1 VSEDAPAVPT
11 PWVLDISVLAEVA
24 RGDTRIMTLVQELDA
39 RGRPLVIP
47 ALAVT
52 GASLDIRSDEAA
64 ELLEG
69 LERLKN
75 AMTAALRDAEQAVR
89 LAAVIARTG
98 LGPWDAHV
106 AAVADAAVCPI
117 LTLDAARWR
126 EHAAD
131 LDEPL
136 HFIEVTDPDEAPGGP
151 GPGALGA
158 RSSTR
163 SRHLSY
169 LLPSFLH
176 RAGVIPTSATRSG
189 GEVGTTEAAPAGRIS
204 PGSRPDRTRRRAHS
218 AACPVPPLRAG
229 YAAGQPGMPAG
240 QRLEPAAMAE
250 RRIMRGPRW
259 RAWSAGRAA
268 RAARRCRVRRTSA
281 GNSRRPARVPNSA
294 WPGAWPARPAR

>member
-1 VSEDAPAVPT
+1 VSEDAPAVLT
-11 PWVLDISVLAEVA
+11 PWVLDISVLVEVA
-24 RGDTRIMTLVQELDA
+24 RADTRTMTLVQELDA

-75 AMTAALRDAEQAVR
+75 AMTAPLRDAEQAVR

-98 LGPWDAHV
+98 LDPWDAHA
-106 AAVADAAVCPI
+106 AAVADAAVCPV

-136 HFIEVTDPDEAPGGP
+136 HFIEIADPDEAPDGP

-158 RSSTR
+158 RSDPR
-163 SRHLSY
+163 PRHPCYRPVPASCT
-169 LLPSFLH
+169 
-176 RAGVIPTSATRSG
+176 RAGG
-189 GEVGTTEAAPAGRIS
+189 GPAGRIS
-204 PGSRPDRTRRRAHS
+204 PGRRPDRAGRRAHS
-218 AACPVPPLRAG
+218 ARRPVPPLDAR
-229 YAAGQPGMPAG
+229 YAACQPGVPAG
-240 QRLEPAAMAE
+240 PRLEPAAMAARSNWPGRTDWVPVRPAVISVAGYA
-250 RRIMRGPRW
+250 RR
-259 RAWSAGRAA
+259 RAA
-268 RAARRCRVRRTSA
+268 AAVRGSEA
-281 GNSRRPARVPNSA
+281 C
-294 WPGAWPARPAR
+294 PGAMVLSLDRGLGLR

>member
-1 VSEDAPAVPT
+1 VSEDVQAVPT
-11 PWVLDISVLAEVA
+11 PWVLDISVLVEVA
-24 RGDTRIMTLVQELDA
+24 RGDTRTMTLVQELDA

-52 GASLDIRSDEAA
+52 GASLDIHSDEAA

-98 LGPWDAHV
+98 LDPWDAHV

-117 LTLDAARWR
+117 LTHDAARWR

-136 HFIEVTDPDEAPGGP
+136 HFIEIADPDEAPGGS

-158 RSSTR
+158 RSDTR
-163 SRHLSY
+163 PCHLAAVLACFS
-169 LLPSFLH
+169 
-176 RAGVIPTSATRSG
+176 V
-189 GEVGTTEAAPAGRIS
+189 TEAAPGQAHQ
-204 PGSRPDRTRRRAHS
+204 PGSRPDRARRRAHS
-218 AACPVPPLRAG
+218 ARMPGAATVCRVCGRSARSAG
-229 YAAGQPGMPAG
+229 WSGAGVDSHGGAPDGTG
-240 QRLEPAAMAE
+240 S
-250 RRIMRGPRW
+250 GPR
-259 RAWSAGRAA
+259 
-268 RAARRCRVRRTSA
+268 
-281 GNSRRPARVPNSA
+281 
-294 WPGAWPARPAR
+294 